1 MKDPARTRQALRS
14 ATYEEALAERLGM
27 NVTDLRCL
35 ELVIDEPGLTPGHMA
50 ERSGLTTGA
59 VTGVLDRLE
68 KQGYVKRTSDPTDR
82 RRAVIQPTPAT
93 DEVRAAV
100 KRLDQTLDGL
110 LTGFNE
116 DQRSAIRS
124 FLDAT
129 AAAVSAE
136 TETLRASVR
145 GGFVGRKYTAP
156 LADAA
161 RGRLVY
167 SSGAPR
173 LSMNIAPL
181 GPRASARV
189 IMETTATRLHFRGTA
204 LADQLVAVAFDGP
217 LPDVRTTAGTVALR
231 YQRKALSAITARD
244 ARVALSTAVPWAIE
258 LEGGLTD
265 LDGSLE
271 NVRLER
277 LEINGGANHIDLQL
291 PRPTGT
297 AVIRVRGIVS
307 SARFARPRGVL
318 VALRVDGGVSHL
330 TLDGKRYSNIS
341 GKRKV
346 ASTQGTPSD
355 DRYEIEILDGASHLV
370 IGER

>member
-1 MKDPARTRQALRS
+1 MNDQARTRQALRS

-35 ELVIDEPGLTPGHMA
+35 ELVIDEPGLTPGVMA

-68 KQGYVKRTSDPTDR
+68 RQGYVRRTSDPNDR

-93 DEVRAAV
+93 DEVSAAV

-110 LTGFNE
+110 LTGFSA
-116 DQRSAIRS
+116 DQRGAIRS
-124 FLDAT
+124 FLEAT

-145 GGFVGRKYTAP
+145 GGFVGKKYSAP
-156 LADAA
+156 LADAT
-161 RGRLVY
+161 RGRLLY

-173 LSMNIAPL
+173 LSLNIAPL

-189 IMETTATRLHFRGTA
+189 IMETTATRLHFSGSA
-204 LADQLVAVAFDGP
+204 LADQLLAAAFDGP

-231 YQRKALSAITARD
+231 YQRKALSAITSRD
-244 ARVALSTAVPWAIE
+244 ARVSLSTAVPWAIE
-258 LEGGLTD
+258 LEGGLTE

-271 NVRLER
+271 NVRIER
-277 LEINGGANHIDLQL
+277 MEINGGANHIDLHL
-291 PRPTGT
+291 PRPSGT
-297 AVIRVRGIVS
+297 AVIRVRGVVS
-307 SARFARPRGVL
+307 SARFARPRGVP

-330 TLDGKRYSNIS
+330 TFDGKRYSNLS
-341 GKRKV
+341 GNRKV
-346 ASTQGTPSD
+346 TARDFGTID
-355 DRYEIEILDGASHLV
+355 DRYEIELLDGASHLT
-370 IGER
+370 ISER

>member
-1 MKDPARTRQALRS
+1 MSDPARIRQALRS

-35 ELVIDEPGLTPGHMA
+35 ELVIAEPGLTPGLMA

-68 KQGYVKRTSDPTDR
+68 RAGYLKRTSDPNDR

-93 DEVRAAV
+93 DEVSATV

-110 LTGFNE
+110 LTGFSA

-145 GGFVGRKYTAP
+145 GGFVGKKYTAP
-156 LADAA
+156 LVDAA
-161 RGRLVY
+161 RGRLLY

-173 LSMNIAPL
+173 LSLNIAPL

-189 IMETTATRLHFRGTA
+189 IMETAASRLHFSGTA
-204 LADQLVAVAFDGP
+204 PEDQLIAAAFDGP

-231 YQRKALSAITARD
+231 YQRKALSAITSRD
-244 ARVALSTAVPWAIE
+244 ARVSLSTAVPWAIE

-277 LEINGGANHIDLQL
+277 LEINGGANHIDLHL
-291 PRPTGT
+291 PRPSGT
-297 AVIRVRGIVS
+297 AVIRVRGVVS
-307 SARFARPRGVL
+307 SARFARPRGVP

-330 TLDGKRYSNIS
+330 TFDGKRYSNLS
-341 GKRKV
+341 GNRKV
-346 ASTQGTPSD
+346 SAKTFGTTD
-355 DRYEIEILDGASHLV
+355 DRYEIEVLDGASHLV
-370 IGER
+370 ISER